1 MQCDGGEV
9 GGFRVGK
16 VIRIIQK
23 KPRKHELCWYHDVC
37 MIVAVE
43 EESRK
48 TQHRGSISKGIRCT
62 ISAPIP
68 TSLST

>member
-1 MQCDGGEV
+1 M
-9 GGFRVGK
+9 GK

-23 KPRKHELCWYHDVC
+23 KPRKHEMCWYHDVC
-37 MIVAVE
+37 MILAVE

-68 TSLST
+68 TILST